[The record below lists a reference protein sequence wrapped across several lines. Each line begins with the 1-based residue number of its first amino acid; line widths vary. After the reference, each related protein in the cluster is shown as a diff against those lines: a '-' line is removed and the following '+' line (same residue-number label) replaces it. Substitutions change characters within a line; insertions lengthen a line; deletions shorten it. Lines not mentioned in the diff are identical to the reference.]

1 MITNYLRLQFEIY
14 KYMVCF
20 LFHFQDELKEDE
32 SSDIDFASHGIIDP
46 KTKISI
52 KIDLNQDDDDIKETD
67 DNKEILVKKNIF

>member
-1 MITNYLRLQFEIY
+1 
-14 KYMVCF
+14 MVCF